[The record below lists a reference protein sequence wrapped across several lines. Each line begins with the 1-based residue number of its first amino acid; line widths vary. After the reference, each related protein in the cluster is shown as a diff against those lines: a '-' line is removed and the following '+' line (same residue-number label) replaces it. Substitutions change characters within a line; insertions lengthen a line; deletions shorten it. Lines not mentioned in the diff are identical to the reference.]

1 MKIHGVVYMWLYLEQ
16 IEMYMFKIP
25 QKIKVCS
32 SVSQKISDLNNM
44 QNEYCE
50 YTFGQTVVENP
61 DRELFTNLK

>member
-1 MKIHGVVYMWLYLEQ
+1 MELYIFGFIYLEQ
-16 IEMYMFKIP
+16 IEMYMFKSP
-25 QKIKVCS
+25 KKIKVCN
-32 SVSQKISDLNNM
+32 SVSQKICDLNNM